1 MSGIWWQG
9 VVVGNCW
16 RIGVVG
22 IGKLSSLQVSWVD
35 SSRAWLIVLGGH
47 VRIVDG
53 GESGW

>member
-1 MSGIWWQG
+1 MGGIWWQG

-53 GESGW
+53 GESCW